1 MLTILS
7 LDCFQF
13 TAAIAL
19 HEHHV
24 NLMAF
29 TDPSSSYV
37 LAAARGMLSIIF
49 LIFSTSFDVMRLPP
63 FVAHCWYIGGRTLA
77 RFYQA
82 AVFVR
87 DPFAQKSIMSEI
99 EICACLLISFR

>member
-1 MLTILS
+1 
-7 LDCFQF
+7 
-13 TAAIAL
+13 
-19 HEHHV
+19 
-24 NLMAF
+24 MAF